1 MFQYIVILNPRLL
14 DHMGGHCRLR
24 VRETAGGHGD
34 FDKKFAAGPSV
45 ALCAQL
51 ATQ

>member
-1 MFQYIVILNPRLL
+1 MMFQYIVILSPRL
-14 DHMGGHCRLR
+14 CRLR